1 MTNEGL
7 VIVLSADN
15 KAAITG
21 IKQVENSVDGLRE
34 SIKVYQDLAFNERDV
49 DKLMVYNAEL
59 QKLETQLK
67 QTTNIGKVGFDEM
80 GVALNK
86 STFGFNNAIGEAR
99 RLQFVLRAVAGIG
112 LFQVFSLAAS
122 GLDQL
127 AGGIGKLSK
136 AEEDAKK

>member
-49 DKLMVYNAEL
+49 DKLKVYNAEL
-59 QKLETQLK
+59 QKLQTQLK
-67 QTTNIGKVGFDEM
+67 QTTNIGKVGF
-80 GVALNK
+80 
-86 STFGFNNAIGEAR
+86 
-99 RLQFVLRAVAGIG
+99 
-112 LFQVFSLAAS
+112 
-122 GLDQL
+122 
-127 AGGIGKLSK
+127 
-136 AEEDAKK
+136 